1 MADYISK
8 NQQRLLSI
16 QIVLAGHEFN
26 GLAPSEI
33 ANSVRT
39 SASNVTHDLANLQ
52 EAGLAERVPAL
63 ENRWRLGPKAIQMF
77 RAHSLGMERIRAQV
91 VEFQQRYSRE
101 HR

>member
-33 ANSVRT
+33 AKAART
-39 SASNVTHDLANLQ
+39 SASNVTHDLANLK
-52 EAGLAERVPAL
+52 EAGLAEQVPGL
-63 ENRWRLGPKAIQMF
+63 ESRWRLGPKAIQMF
-77 RAHSLGMERIRAQV
+77 RAHTLGMERIQSRVA
-91 VEFQQRYSRE
+91 ETHQRYTRE